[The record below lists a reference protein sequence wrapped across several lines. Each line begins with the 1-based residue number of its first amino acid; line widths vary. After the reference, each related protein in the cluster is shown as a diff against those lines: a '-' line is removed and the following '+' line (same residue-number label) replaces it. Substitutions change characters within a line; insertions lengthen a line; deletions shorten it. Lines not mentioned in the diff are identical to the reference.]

1 MKKKIHAG
9 AGLPR
14 LLFIL
19 VLSLITAQAFGQY
32 FGRNKPQYES
42 FDFKILTTP
51 HFDIYNYLENDSVM
65 NNIGLQS
72 ERWYKRHQQILRD
85 TFDMKNPIIIY
96 NNHADFQQTDV
107 VGGLIGVGTGGVT
120 EALKNRVVFP
130 FLQTY
135 GQTDHVLGHELV
147 HAFQYHMIIHGDSTS
162 LKNMQNLPLWMV
174 EGLAEYLSIGRIDPH
189 TAMWMR
195 DAVISED
202 IPSLKEMSVNPK
214 YFPYRYGQAFWS
226 FTTGVYGDTIIAP
239 LFTETA
245 KVGYDLAMRRIMK
258 IDEKTFSSVWKN
270 TLIEAYKPFMGDTI
284 QEVGT
289 KLFSAKNAGEMN
301 LSPVFSPDGRYI
313 AFLSEK
319 DVLSVDLYLAEA
331 KTGKILRKLTRPTN
345 SFHID
350 DFSYVESAGTFS
362 PDGNRF
368 AYVAFSK
375 GKNILVITETVNGKT
390 LEEIEMDDLVSF
402 NDPAWSP
409 DGRYIALSGLK
420 NGKTDLYLYN
430 YVNHKLT
437 QLTNDLHSEI
447 QPSWSS
453 DGKKLVFVS
462 DRGSDTNLEDLVF
475 GSYKIATL
483 DLETRQLETLDFF
496 PGADNMNPH
505 FSKDNTAIYF
515 LSNADGMRNLYE
527 YNISNGEIN
536 KMTKY
541 FTGISG
547 ITQYSPAISV
557 NRTND
562 DIAYTIYRNSKYT
575 IYKANSADFPRFRIT
590 PDSVDFT
597 ASTLPPHK
605 NLSPRAVTE
614 QPNNRVV
621 KTASID
627 SFYTKDY
634 ASKLGLSFIS
644 NNGGFGVGTSAMGTG
659 FAGGVNALFTDML
672 NNHQLYTGLQLN
684 GEIYD
689 FGAQAIYLNRKGAFT
704 WGGGLSHIP
713 YTFMDW
719 PESETFPDSANGGT
733 RYVETW
739 PLYRIFQDQATILG
753 QIPFSQ
759 TLRLEAGASFSRYY
773 YRSDLYQFHY
783 LIRDGFQYYLGSE
796 REKGDAPEGFNLGNV
811 YLAYV
816 GDNSRFGVTA
826 PLDGRRYRFQVE
838 KYFGQYNYYTTLA
851 DYRQYFF
858 TNPLS
863 FAFRGLYYARYGSS
877 NFGFNNNN
885 QMFIGSEYLVRGYNV
900 SQRELSVQE
909 NLTIDQLLG
918 TRMAVFNAEIRFPF
932 TGPRRLALIKSGLL
946 FSDLG
951 LFADAGLTWSKGQPV
966 ELKWSPGGTNASP
979 IMSVGATLRVN
990 LFNMIILEPYYAI
1003 PFQREDTNGVFG
1015 LILSSGGW

>member
-1 MKKKIHAG
+1 MGDA
-9 AGLPR
+9 LSR
-14 LLFIL
+14 FLLIL
-19 VLSLITAQAFGQY
+19 VLSMTAFQASGQY

-42 FDFKILTTP
+42 FDFKILSTP
-51 HFDIYNYLENDSVM
+51 HFDIYNYLENDSIM
-65 NNIGLQS
+65 KKIGLQS
-72 ERWYKRHQQILRD
+72 ERWYKRHQQVLRD
-85 TFDMKNPIIIY
+85 TFESKNPIIIY
-96 NNHADFQQTDV
+96 NNHADFQQTDIV
-107 VGGLIGVGTGGVT
+107 SGLIGVGTGGVT

-162 LKNMQNLPLWMV
+162 LNNMQNLPLWMV
-174 EGLAEYLSIGRIDPH
+174 EGLAEYLSIGRTDAH

-202 IPSLKEMSVNPK
+202 IPSLKDLSSNPK
-214 YFPYRYGQAFWS
+214 YFPYRYGQAFWA
-226 FTTGVYGDTIIAP
+226 FVTGVYGDTIIAP

-245 KVGYDLAMRRIMK
+245 KVGYDMAMRRIMK
-258 IDEKTFSSVWKN
+258 VDEKTFSNVWKN
-270 TLIEAYKPFMGDTI
+270 TLIEAYKPFMKDTI
-284 QEVGT
+284 PEVGS
-289 KLFSAKNAGEMN
+289 KIFSEKNAGEMN
-301 LSPVFSPDGRYI
+301 VSPVFSPDGRYI

-319 DVLSVDLYLAEA
+319 DVLSVNLYLADA
-331 KTGKILRKLTRPTN
+331 KTGKILGKLTRPSN

-375 GKNILVITETVNGKT
+375 GKNILVITETVNGKI
-390 LEEIEMDDLVSF
+390 LEEIEIKGLTSF

-409 DGRYIALSGLK
+409 DGRLIALSGLK
-420 NGKTDLYLYN
+420 NGQTDLYVYD
-430 YVNHKLT
+430 YVNHRLT
-437 QLTNDLHSEI
+437 QLTDDLYSEI

-462 DRGSDTNLEDLVF
+462 DRGADTDLESLVF
-475 GSYKIATL
+475 GAYKLAII
-483 DLETRQLETLDFF
+483 DLETNELETLDFF

-505 FSKDNTAIYF
+505 FSSDDQSIYF

-527 YNISNGEIN
+527 YNLSSGEIN

-547 ITQYSPAISV
+547 ITQFSPAIAV

-575 IYKANSADFPRFRIT
+575 IYKANSAEFPRFRVS

-597 ASTLPPHK
+597 AATLPPHK
-605 NLSPRAVTE
+605 NLSPQSIAGQ
-614 QPNNRVV
+614 QPYNRFVPTV
-621 KTASID
+621 PVD
-627 SFYTKDY
+627 SFYTRDY
-634 ASKLGLSFIS
+634 TPKLGLSFIS
-644 NNGGFGVGTSAMGTG
+644 NSGGFGVGTSAIGTG

-689 FGAQAIYLNRKGAFT
+689 FGAQAIYLNRKGTFT

-713 YTFMDW
+713 YSFMDW
-719 PESETFPDSANGGT
+719 PDTQTRPDTVNNGI
-733 RYVETW
+733 RYIETW
-739 PLYRIFQDQATILG
+739 PLYRIFQDQATLLG

-759 TLRLEAGASFSRYY
+759 TLRLEAGVSYSRYY
-773 YRSDLYQFHY
+773 YRADLYEFHY
-783 LIRDGFQYYLGSE
+783 LLRDGFRYYLGSK
-796 REKGDAPEGFNLGNV
+796 REKGHVPEGFNLGNV

-826 PLDGRRYRFQVE
+826 PLDGRRYRLQVE
-838 KYFGQYNYYTTLA
+838 RYFGRYNYYTTLA

-858 TNPLS
+858 TNPFS
-863 FAFRGLYYARYGSS
+863 FAFRGIYYARYGQA
-877 NFGFNNNN
+877 NFDFGSD

-900 SQRELSVQE
+900 SQRELSAQE
-909 NLTIDQLLG
+909 NLTLDQLLG
-918 TRMAVFNAEIRFPF
+918 TRMTVFNAEIRFPF
-932 TGPRRLALIKSGLL
+932 TGPRRLALIKSGL
-946 FSDLG
+946 FYSDLG

-966 ELKWSPGGTNASP
+966 ELKWKPSGSDASP
-979 IMSVGATLRVN
+979 IVSVGATLRIN

-1003 PFQREDTNGVFG
+1003 PFQREDANGVFG
-1015 LILSSGGW
+1015 LVLSSGGW